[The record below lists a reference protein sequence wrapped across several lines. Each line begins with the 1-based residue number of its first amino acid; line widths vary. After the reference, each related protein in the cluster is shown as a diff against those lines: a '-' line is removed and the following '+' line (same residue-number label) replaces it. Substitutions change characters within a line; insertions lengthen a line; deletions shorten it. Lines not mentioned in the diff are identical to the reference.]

1 MKLPSLHIDDVVVIP
16 INTNF
21 IQLSRKLSELVLE
34 NHPAYARELQRVMD
48 LQQTLQKANII
59 CVNGRRYDLNMN

>member
-1 MKLPSLHIDDVVVIP
+1 MKLSSLHIDDVVVIP

-59 CVNGRRYDLNMN
+59 CVNGRRYGININ

>member
-21 IQLSRKLSELVLE
+21 IQLSRELSELVLE